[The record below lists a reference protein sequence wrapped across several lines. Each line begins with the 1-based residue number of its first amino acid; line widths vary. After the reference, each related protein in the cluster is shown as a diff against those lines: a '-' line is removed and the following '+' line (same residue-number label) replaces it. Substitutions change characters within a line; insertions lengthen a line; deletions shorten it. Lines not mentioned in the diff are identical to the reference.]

1 MGTGRGAG
9 AAEGAAGTYD
19 VVIVGCGV
27 AGLYAAIN
35 LPRGLSVAML
45 SKASLEECDS
55 MLAQGGICVL
65 RDAED
70 YRPYFRDT
78 MRAGHWENRRS
89 SVDAMIRTSRAVIDE
104 LVGFGVEFE
113 READGSLAYTREGA
127 HSAPR
132 ICCHA
137 DVTGREITTKLLARV
152 RGLENVTLLE
162 NVEMT
167 DILEAGEGNGRRA

>member
-35 LPRGLSVAML
+35 LPRGLFVAML

-78 MRAGHWENRRS
+78 MRAGTE
-89 SVDAMIRTSRAVIDE
+89 RTAAARW
-104 LVGFGVEFE
+104 
-113 READGSLAYTREGA
+113 TR
-127 HSAPR
+127 
-132 ICCHA
+132 
-137 DVTGREITTKLLARV
+137 
-152 RGLENVTLLE
+152 
-162 NVEMT
+162 
-167 DILEAGEGNGRRA
+167 

>member
-89 SVDAMIRTSRAVIDE
+89 SVDAMIRTSRAVINE

-113 READGSLAYTREGA
+113 READGSLACTREGA

-132 ICCHA
+132 ICCYA